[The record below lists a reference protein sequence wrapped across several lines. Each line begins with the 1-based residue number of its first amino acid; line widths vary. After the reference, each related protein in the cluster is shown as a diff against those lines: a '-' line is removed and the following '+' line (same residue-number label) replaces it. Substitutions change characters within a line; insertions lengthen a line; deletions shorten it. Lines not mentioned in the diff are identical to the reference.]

1 MQTLVPIGTFEDK
14 ARRLLGKA
22 GFDDMLEF
30 LARRPKAGRIIQG
43 TGGLRKVRIARP
55 GKGKSGGTR
64 VIYYYHNEG
73 KPILLLLIYAKA
85 DQENMTDTHKG
96 SVEKARR
103 CHHRRVWLG
112 DKRWTTSCLRNSTL
126 I

>member
-22 GFDDMLEF
+22 GFDGMLEL
-30 LARRPKAGRIIQG
+30 LARRPKAGRVIQG

-64 VIYYYHNEG
+64 VIYYYHNVD
-73 KPILLLLIYAKA
+73 KPMLLLQIYAKA
-85 DQENMTDTHKG
+85 DQENLTDAQ
-96 SVEKARR
+96 KAQLKK
-103 CHHRRVWLG
+103 HVDAIIDG
-112 DKRWTTSCLRNSTL
+112 FG
-126 I
+126 

>member
-1 MQTLVPIGTFEDK
+1 MHTLIPIGTFEET
-14 ARRLLGKA
+14 ARRLLGQA
-22 GFDDMLEF
+22 RFDEMLEF

-55 GKGKSGGTR
+55 GKGKSGGAR

-85 DQENMTDTHKG
+85 TQNNLTNEQ
-96 SVEKARR
+96 KAQLKKQVDAIIDEFR
-103 CHHRRVWLG
+103 
-112 DKRWTTSCLRNSTL
+112 
-126 I
+126 

>member
-1 MQTLVPIGTFEDK
+1 MQTLVPIGTFEEK
-14 ARRLLGKA
+14 ARKLLGKT

-43 TGGLRKVRIARP
+43 TGGLRKVRFARP

-64 VIYYYHNEG
+64 VIYYYHNDT

-85 DQENMTDTHKG
+85 RQDNLTD
-96 SVEKARR
+96 VQKAQLKK
-103 CHHRRVWLG
+103 HVNAMI
-112 DKRWTTSCLRNSTL
+112 DEFS
-126 I
+126 

>member
-22 GFDDMLEF
+22 GFDGMLEL
-30 LARRPKAGRIIQG
+30 LARRPKAGRVIQG

-64 VIYYYHNEG
+64 VIYYYHNVD
-73 KPILLLLIYAKA
+73 KPMLLLQIYAKA
-85 DQENMTDTHKG
+85 DQENLTDAQ
-96 SVEKARR
+96 KAQLNK
-103 CHHRRVWLG
+103 HVDAIIAG
-112 DKRWTTSCLRNSTL
+112 FS
-126 I
+126 